1 MTPTVESLR
10 IQRLKEREGVGLA
23 DMGIALDMEGNVW
36 WPGSVRAGWED
47 VIGIILTFTD
57 RTDYAL

>member
-1 MTPTVESLR
+1 MFSL
-10 IQRLKEREGVGLA
+10 GVAHTRFILLSQKSYDAEWG
-23 DMGIALDMEGNVW
+23 ALDTEGNVW
-36 WPGSVRAGWED
+36 WPGSARAGWED